1 MSQRSR
7 LAAHEYRQILKA
19 LCNST
24 ELFSAFRE
32 QLEVHHFGPFETYS
46 VVYSVLSKFYDE
58 HNSLPNKEII
68 FTEIESVLQ
77 SYLSPWYQCE
87 HHRCSW
93 SGVSRY
99 RERAGNRGC
108 I

>member
-77 SYLSPWYQCE
+77 SLPDDRFSEEEIEDLEVFLDLTNYQ
-87 HHRCSW
+87 
-93 SGVSRY
+93 
-99 RERAGNRGC
+99 NK
-108 I
+108 